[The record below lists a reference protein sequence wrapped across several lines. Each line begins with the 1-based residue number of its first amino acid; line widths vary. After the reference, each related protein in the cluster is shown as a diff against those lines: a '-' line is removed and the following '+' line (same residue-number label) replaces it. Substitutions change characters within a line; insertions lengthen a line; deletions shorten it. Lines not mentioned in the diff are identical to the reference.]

1 MNGRSSLQ
9 TRVRDVVAR
18 ARREA
23 EADGTMDVPAV
34 EDLADAL
41 ASTAGELQAELRR
54 PRGADGPGTA
64 DLCRQ
69 LAELTRLQGGLRE
82 QVVAQRFGTVAR
94 IHESHARLRG
104 AATVAELL
112 PAAAEEL
119 GRSCGFDR
127 AAISRRRGSTWHAEA
142 VWVAPGTDEEVAR
155 ATRDYLTEQWIPMRP
170 GTVESHLVQRRSAAL
185 VSADDPGVD
194 RQLIDATAGSRYVAS
209 PVMSGD
215 RVIGFLHADRF
226 GDDRAVGEVDR
237 DNLWT
242 FGEGFG
248 LVFERLALLERL
260 DGRRDRVREAFAE
273 AEEGLLALGSDELL
287 LARPES
293 AGSAP
298 EPRHPGAHRGG
309 GAPRGRGPAAAGPVR
324 VLTAR
329 EREVVDLMAT
339 GARNR
344 EIAERLVIGEATVK
358 SHVRTIS
365 RKLEATS
372 RADAVARYLRSATE
386 GAW

>member
-1 MNGRSSLQ
+1 MTDRGALVDRAQ
-9 TRVRDVVAR
+9 QVVDRARQVRDDGVAGEVVAS
-18 ARREA
+18 E
-23 EADGTMDVPAV
+23 ELTDV
-34 EDLADAL
+34 LADA
-41 ASTAGELQAELRR
+41 TNDLQDALRR
-54 PRGADGPGTA
+54 PGATDPVATA
-64 DLCRQ
+64 RLCR
-69 LAELTRLQGGLRE
+69 LLVSLTRLQGDLRE
-82 QVVAQRFGTVAR
+82 QVVAERFGTVAR
-94 IHESHARLRG
+94 IHDSHSRLRD

-127 AAISRRRGSTWHAEA
+127 AAISRRRGSTWHVEA
-142 VWVAPGTDEEVAR
+142 VWIAPDTDPRVAR
-155 ATRDYLTEQWIPMRP
+155 TTRDYLTEKWIPLRP

-194 RQLIDATAGSRYVAS
+194 RALIDATGAGRYVAS

-215 RVIGFLHADRF
+215 RVIGFLHGDRF
-226 GDDRAVGEVDR
+226 GADRVVTEVDR

-260 DGRRDRVREAFAE
+260 DARRQRVKDAFA
-273 AEEGLLALGSDELL
+273 AAQDGLAALSDEGLLLS
-287 LARPES
+287 RPDHTAEPPS
-293 AGSAP
+293 PSPPATDRAGKL
-298 EPRHPGAHRGG
+298 
-309 GAPRGRGPAAAGPVR
+309 
-324 VLTAR
+324 LTAR
-329 EREVVDLMAT
+329 EREVVELMAT

-358 SHVRTIS
+358 SHVRAVA

-372 RADAVARYLRSATE
+372 RADAVARYLRLGEEPSS
-386 GAW
+386 